1 VLKIEGIT
9 LHSYRYA
16 FAQRCKAFGIS
27 ERHAQGA
34 LGHSSPAVHRAY
46 SKAGKTVCPSLEDY
60 ERNIVRLQAPRKDT
74 PKTSADLNIQVDS
87 QERTSFSRKR
97 TLRRTC

>member
-1 VLKIEGIT
+1 
-9 LHSYRYA
+9 
-16 FAQRCKAFGIS
+16 
-27 ERHAQGA
+27 
-34 LGHSSPAVHRAY
+34 
-46 SKAGKTVCPSLEDY
+46 VCPSLEDY

-87 QERTSFSRKR
+87 QERTSFSQKR